1 MRIWF
6 KMFDDTHLVKTET
19 IEDDS
24 QETRTYKIFAAL
36 ELACHLFDLG
46 VPIWLDHNVQ
56 EFQKNGKT
64 RFYQDNFIEE
74 IEFDYL
80 EMQILEEDY

>member
-1 MRIWF
+1 MKIWF
-6 KMFDDTHLVKTET
+6 KIFDDTRLVKTET
-19 IEDDS
+19 IEDFS
-24 QETRTYKIFAAL
+24 EETRTHKIFAAL
-36 ELACHLFDLG
+36 DKVAHLFDLS
-46 VPIWLDHNVQ
+46 VPIWLDSNVK

-64 RFYQDNFIEE
+64 RFGQDNFIEE

>member
-6 KMFDDTHLVKTET
+6 KMFDDTHLVNTET

-24 QETRTYKIFAAL
+24 QETRTHKILAAI
-36 ELACHLFDLG
+36 EHACHLFDLG
-46 VPIWLDHNVQ
+46 VPIWLDHNVK

>member
-1 MRIWF
+1 MKIWF
-6 KMFDDTHLVKTET
+6 KIFDDTRLVKTET
-19 IEDDS
+19 IEDFS
-24 QETRTYKIFAAL
+24 EETRTHKIFDALDKAA
-36 ELACHLFDLG
+36 HLFDLS
-46 VPIWLDHNVQ
+46 VPIWLDSNVK

-64 RFYQDNFIEE
+64 RFGQDNFIEE